1 MSRGAPL
8 VASADSGPPIRPPPA
23 GQRRQ
28 QFKAGSR
35 SHQGARAW
43 LRRSPFRGPCA
54 GRLATAVH
62 SPDHFLTRWL
72 RRASPAAF
80 AAYCIA
86 AAFGAYFCM
95 YAFRKPWSAAT
106 FEGQQLLGLGLKEVL
121 VASQLVGYT
130 ASKFIGLRF
139 VSALDPARR
148 ARVLLALIA
157 AAELALL
164 GFALAPAP
172 AAALSHS
179 SLERRAVS
187 RPSPE
192 GCPMGQ
198 TIPKF
203 RTVAP
208 LARALRSTT
217 STERLR
223 RAPAHAA
230 ASPTMPPPTMTRS

>member
-23 GQRRQ
+23 GRRRQ

-35 SHQGARAW
+35 SHQGARTW

-62 SPDHFLTRWL
+62 SPDPFLTRWL

-106 FEGQQLLGLGLKEVL
+106 FEGQQLLGRGLFGVHPANPRSRCSIALQELVEHRGLIVTAGQVERAADGAPEAGPCGCLEPQLPGAKGGLQALTRGLPDGPDHPEVPDGGA
-121 VASQLVGYT
+121 VGAGASFDHEHGEAAT
-130 ASKFIGLRF
+130 GAG
-139 VSALDPARR
+139 PRR
-148 ARVLLALIA
+148 G
-157 AAELALL
+157 EPHD
-164 GFALAPAP
+164 APAP
-172 AAALSHS
+172 
-179 SLERRAVS
+179 R
-187 RPSPE
+187 
-192 GCPMGQ
+192 
-198 TIPKF
+198 
-203 RTVAP
+203 
-208 LARALRSTT
+208 
-217 STERLR
+217 
-223 RAPAHAA
+223 
-230 ASPTMPPPTMTRS
+230 